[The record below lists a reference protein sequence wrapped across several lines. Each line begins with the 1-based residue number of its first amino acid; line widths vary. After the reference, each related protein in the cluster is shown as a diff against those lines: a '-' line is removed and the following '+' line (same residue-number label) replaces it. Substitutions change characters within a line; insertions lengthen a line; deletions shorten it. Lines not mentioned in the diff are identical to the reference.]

1 MVNILAVTL
10 FGLPRFHHLPSGFV
24 PGTSPF
30 DLFRK
35 PLVIVVLFPVIPH
48 SLFPGSCMK
57 KPRIPATPM
66 PTCVMFCIMDS
77 GRLMPTRA
85 NMAAKDAQLE
95 GSFNRFR
102 IMSMVISFVKLV
114 VTPGSALCGIR
125 RRTRNDLGVDR

>member
-1 MVNILAVTL
+1 
-10 FGLPRFHHLPSGFV
+10 
-24 PGTSPF
+24 
-30 DLFRK
+30 
-35 PLVIVVLFPVIPH
+35 
-48 SLFPGSCMK
+48 MK

-102 IMSMVISFVKLV
+102 IMSMVISFVKFSGHSRERIV
-114 VTPGSALCGIR
+114 RYPEEDPERPGS
-125 RRTRNDLGVDR
+125 